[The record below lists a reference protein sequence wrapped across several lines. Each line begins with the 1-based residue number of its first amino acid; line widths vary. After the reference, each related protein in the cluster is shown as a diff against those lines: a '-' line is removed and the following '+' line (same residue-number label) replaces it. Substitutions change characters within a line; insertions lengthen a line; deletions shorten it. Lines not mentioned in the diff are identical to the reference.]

1 MPLDDLR
8 KKWGT
13 IFMGEREATVEELDA
28 MQEPARRA
36 QVRQKVQEDYME
48 RVREKATERA
58 RQILGEA
65 YAERQKVLA
74 EAREEAQRQSDL
86 MLAEVERIRQSTKE
100 GYEAMQAELQK
111 AAEIRAEAQRI
122 RDEASRIHETAQA
135 DGHAAGVES
144 AEGELRA
151 FRGELGQHL
160 AWVLQ
165 SLSTQFKTIDAQWR
179 EDLADLTRAAVAAA
193 TGYVMDTQHDAVV
206 RALLLDSLSLL
217 ENRATITVRVHP
229 DDEKMVATLFKA
241 ARERAPELQNWVVE
255 GDASLELG
263 GFIVETN
270 SGSVD
275 ARRECFKDLVDS
287 VLIHLAL
294 PGTNP
299 EREVREAAEDMARR
313 VVQRIRAF
321 APVEAEDAGEPEP
334 VAAPVAQVA
343 AAAPE
348 DLAAAAAQ
356 EAPAPDPVAAED
368 AAPEMPL
375 PEEAEAAPEM
385 PDMPE
390 ADELA
395 SDIAADALS
404 PEAPLPDMAA
414 DLPEL
419 PDDMESAGFS
429 GETVA
434 APPALAEEEDGPEAG
449 EEAEGMPSDGI
460 SLPEPRR
467 PDASRAALEDELF
480 PLEEPPSTPPVSAPA
495 AAPAR
500 QQARPAPA
508 TPPEILTGGG
518 FLPGAQ

>member
-74 EAREEAQRQSDL
+74 EAREEARRQSDL
-86 MLAEVERIRQSTKE
+86 ILAEVERIRQSARE

-111 AAEIRAEAQRI
+111 AADIRAEAQRI
-122 RDEASRIHETAQA
+122 RDDAARIRESAQA

-165 SLSTQFKTIDAQWR
+165 ALSAQFETIGAQWR
-179 EDLADLTRAAVAAA
+179 EDLAELTRVAVSAA
-193 TGYVMDTQHDAVV
+193 TGHVMDTQHDAVV
-206 RALLLDSLSLL
+206 RALLLDSLALL

-229 DDEKMVATLFKA
+229 EDEKMVGTLFKA

-287 VLIHLAL
+287 VLVHLAL
-294 PGTNP
+294 PGSDA
-299 EREVREAAEDMARR
+299 ERAVREAAEEMAQRAVR
-313 VVQRIRAF
+313 RIRAL
-321 APVEAEDAGEPEP
+321 APVDETPEAE
-334 VAAPVAQVA
+334 APVPEAVPEASAPA
-343 AAAPE
+343 AAEDVQAEADVLSDAELDRTLTETATQSDDSDAEALPGNPAVADAEAEEETPVEDIADVPDIEKEPSLPE
-348 DLAAAAAQ
+348 DARD
-356 EAPAPDPVAAED
+356 APAP
-368 AAPEMPL
+368 
-375 PEEAEAAPEM
+375 
-385 PDMPE
+385 
-390 ADELA
+390 
-395 SDIAADALS
+395 
-404 PEAPLPDMAA
+404 EAPDA
-414 DLPEL
+414 
-419 PDDMESAGFS
+419 S
-429 GETVA
+429 T
-434 APPALAEEEDGPEAG
+434 PAVAEEEA
-449 EEAEGMPSDGI
+449 
-460 SLPEPRR
+460 LPEPRSN
-467 PDASRAALEDELF
+467 ASRAALEDELF
-480 PLEEPPSTPPVSAPA
+480 PLEEPPATPSVSAPA
-495 AAPAR
+495 APAAPR
-500 QQARPAPA
+500 PKPAPA
-508 TPPEILTGGG
+508 TSPDILTGGG
-518 FLPGAQ
+518 FLPGA

>member
-86 MLAEVERIRQSTKE
+86 ILAEVERIRQSTKE

-111 AAEIRAEAQRI
+111 AADIRAEAQRI
-122 RDEASRIHETAQA
+122 RDEAARIHESAQA

-165 SLSTQFKTIDAQWR
+165 ALSAQFETIDAQWR
-179 EDLADLTRAAVAAA
+179 EDLAELTRVAVSAA
-193 TGYVMDTQHDAVV
+193 TGHVMDTQHDAVV
-206 RALLLDSLSLL
+206 RAVLLDSLSLL

-229 DDEKMVATLFKA
+229 EDEKMVGTLFKA

-294 PGTNP
+294 PGSDA
-299 EREVREAAEDMARR
+299 ERTVREAAEEMAQRA
-313 VVQRIRAF
+313 VQRIRAL
-321 APVEAEDAGEPEP
+321 APVDE
-334 VAAPVAQVA
+334 
-343 AAAPE
+343 APE
-348 DLAAAAAQ
+348 A
-356 EAPAPDPVAAED
+356 EAPAP
-368 AAPEMPL
+368 
-375 PEEAEAAPEM
+375 EAAPET
-385 PDMPE
+385 PAPAAAAELPSENVPEDVQAE
-390 ADELA
+390 ADVLSDGELDRTLTETA
-395 SDIAADALS
+395 GQPGDVQSEALPEEPAVADTAMVEGAAPVENNSADVLPAAEEPALPEGTEETA
-404 PEAPLPDMAA
+404 PEAPEAA
-414 DLPEL
+414 
-419 PDDMESAGFS
+419 SA
-429 GETVA
+429 
-434 APPALAEEEDGPEAG
+434 PAVAEEEA
-449 EEAEGMPSDGI
+449 
-460 SLPEPRR
+460 LPEPRSNT
-467 PDASRAALEDELF
+467 SRAALEDELF
-480 PLEEPPSTPPVSAPA
+480 PLEEPPATPSVSAPA
-495 AAPAR
+495 APAAPR
-500 QQARPAPA
+500 PKPAPA
-508 TPPEILTGGG
+508 TSPDILTGGG
-518 FLPGAQ
+518 FLPGA

>member
-36 QVRQKVQEDYME
+36 QVRRKVQEDYME

-86 MLAEVERIRQSTKE
+86 ILAEVERIRQSTKE

-111 AAEIRAEAQRI
+111 AADIRAEAQRI
-122 RDEASRIHETAQA
+122 RDDASRIHETAEA

-165 SLSTQFKTIDAQWR
+165 ALSAQFETIDAQWR
-179 EDLADLTRAAVAAA
+179 EDLAELTRVAVSAA
-193 TGYVMDTQHDAVV
+193 TGHVMDTQHDAVV
-206 RALLLDSLSLL
+206 RAVLLDSLSLL

-229 DDEKMVATLFKA
+229 EDEKMVGTLFKA

-294 PGTNP
+294 PGSNA
-299 EREVREAAEDMARR
+299 EREVREAAEEMARR
-313 VVQRIRAF
+313 AVQRIRALAPVDASDEVEPPF
-321 APVEAEDAGEPEP
+321 EEPPVEAAP
-334 VAAPVAQVA
+334 AA
-343 AAAPE
+343 
-348 DLAAAAAQ
+348 
-356 EAPAPDPVAAED
+356 EAPAEPELPAETVSEETSTGLDALPDAELD
-368 AAPEMPL
+368 MALAEGGSTPDEAPASL
-375 PEEAEAAPEM
+375 PEETVATAAEAAPAVEN
-385 PDMPE
+385 PGDVAP
-390 ADELA
+390 APA
-395 SDIAADALS
+395 TDAE
-404 PEAPLPDMAA
+404 PQ
-414 DLPEL
+414 
-419 PDDMESAGFS
+419 
-429 GETVA
+429 A
-434 APPALAEEEDGPEAG
+434 APAVADVPETPKAAAASEDA
-449 EEAEGMPSDGI
+449 
-460 SLPEPRR
+460 LPEPRSN
-467 PDASRAALEDELF
+467 ATRAALEDELF
-480 PLEEPPSTPPVSAPA
+480 PLEEPPATPSVSAPA
-495 AAPAR
+495 APAPAR
-500 QQARPAPA
+500 KPAPA
-508 TPPEILTGGG
+508 TPPEVLTGGG
-518 FLPGAQ
+518 FLPGA

>member
-86 MLAEVERIRQSTKE
+86 ILAEVERIRQSTKE

-122 RDEASRIHETAQA
+122 RDDAARIHESAQA

-165 SLSTQFKTIDAQWR
+165 ALSAQFETIDAQWR
-179 EDLADLTRAAVAAA
+179 EDLAELTRVAVNAA
-193 TGYVMDTQHDAVV
+193 TGHVMDTQHDAVV
-206 RALLLDSLSLL
+206 RAVLLDSLSLL

-229 DDEKMVATLFKA
+229 EDEKMVGTLFKA

-294 PGTNP
+294 PGSDA
-299 EREVREAAEDMARR
+299 EREVREAAAEMAQRA
-313 VVQRIRAF
+313 VQRIRAL
-321 APVEAEDAGEPEP
+321 APVDTLPTETP
-334 VAAPVAQVA
+334 
-343 AAAPE
+343 APE
-348 DLAAAAAQ
+348 AVP
-356 EAPAPDPVAAED
+356 EAPAPVAAAEMPREEAAED
-368 AAPEMPL
+368 VQAEADVLSDAELEQALTETAALSDDGAAETLPEAYLAADAGTAEESVPAVGGAEVPAVAEEAAL
-375 PEEAEAAPEM
+375 PEEAQDMAP
-385 PDMPE
+385 PTPE
-390 ADELA
+390 V
-395 SDIAADALS
+395 
-404 PEAPLPDMAA
+404 PEAP
-414 DLPEL
+414 
-419 PDDMESAGFS
+419 
-429 GETVA
+429 ETP
-434 APPALAEEEDGPEAG
+434 APAVAEEE
-449 EEAEGMPSDGI
+449 
-460 SLPEPRR
+460 SLPEPRSN
-467 PDASRAALEDELF
+467 ASRAALEDELF
-480 PLEEPPSTPPVSAPA
+480 PLEEPPATPSISAPA
-495 AAPAR
+495 APAAAR
-500 QQARPAPA
+500 PRPAPA
-508 TPPEILTGGG
+508 ASPEILTGGG
-518 FLPGAQ
+518 FLPGA

>member
-86 MLAEVERIRQSTKE
+86 ILAEVERIRQSTKE

-111 AAEIRAEAQRI
+111 AADIRAEAQRI
-122 RDEASRIHETAQA
+122 RDEAARIHESAQA

-165 SLSTQFKTIDAQWR
+165 ALSAQFETIDAQWR
-179 EDLADLTRAAVAAA
+179 EDLAELTRVAVSAA
-193 TGYVMDTQHDAVV
+193 TGHVMDTQHDAVV
-206 RALLLDSLSLL
+206 RAVLLDSLSLL

-229 DDEKMVATLFKA
+229 EDEKMVGTLFKA

-287 VLIHLAL
+287 VLVHLAL
-294 PGTNP
+294 PGSDP
-299 EREVREAAEDMARR
+299 ERAVREAAEEMAQRA
-313 VVQRIRAF
+313 VQRIRAL
-321 APVEAEDAGEPEP
+321 APVEEAPEPE
-334 VAAPVAQVA
+334 APAPAV
-343 AAAPE
+343 APE
-348 DLAAAAAQ
+348 ALAPAAAAAEPPLENVPEDVQ
-356 EAPAPDPVAAED
+356 AEADVLSDAELDRTLTEAAAQPDDGLAE
-368 AAPEMPL
+368 AL
-375 PEEAEAAPEM
+375 PEEPAVAAPAVEEGAAPAENSADVPPAAEEPALPEDALEAAPEA
-385 PDMPE
+385 PE
-390 ADELA
+390 T
-395 SDIAADALS
+395 
-404 PEAPLPDMAA
+404 PEAPEA
-414 DLPEL
+414 
-419 PDDMESAGFS
+419 
-429 GETVA
+429 A
-434 APPALAEEEDGPEAG
+434 APPAVAEEEA
-449 EEAEGMPSDGI
+449 
-460 SLPEPRR
+460 LPEPRSN
-467 PDASRAALEDELF
+467 ASRAALEDELF
-480 PLEEPPSTPPVSAPA
+480 PLEEPPATPSVSAPA
-495 AAPAR
+495 APAAPR
-500 QQARPAPA
+500 PKPAPA
-508 TPPEILTGGG
+508 TSPDILTGGG
-518 FLPGAQ
+518 FLPGA

>member
-86 MLAEVERIRQSTKE
+86 ILAEVDRIRQSTKE

-111 AAEIRAEAQRI
+111 AADIRAEAQRI
-122 RDEASRIHETAQA
+122 RDDAARIHESAQA

-165 SLSTQFKTIDAQWR
+165 ALSAQFENIDAQWR
-179 EDLADLTRAAVAAA
+179 EDLAELTRVAVSAA
-193 TGYVMDTQHDAVV
+193 TGHVMDTQHDAVV
-206 RALLLDSLSLL
+206 RAVLLDSLSLL

-229 DDEKMVATLFKA
+229 DDEKMVGTLFKA

-287 VLIHLAL
+287 VLVHLAL
-294 PGTNP
+294 PGSDA
-299 EREVREAAEDMARR
+299 ERTVREAAEEMAQRA
-313 VVQRIRAF
+313 VQRIRAL
-321 APVEAEDAGEPEP
+321 APVDAPAAEVTAPAP
-334 VAAPVAQVA
+334 APAATAPVA
-343 AAAPE
+343 AAAAEPPLETAPE
-348 DLAAAAAQ
+348 DVQ
-356 EAPAPDPVAAED
+356 
-368 AAPEMPL
+368 
-375 PEEAEAAPEM
+375 AEA
-385 PDMPE
+385 
-390 ADELA
+390 
-395 SDIAADALS
+395 
-404 PEAPLPDMAA
+404 
-414 DLPEL
+414 
-419 PDDMESAGFS
+419 GFRK
-429 GETVA
+429 G
-434 APPALAEEEDGPEAG
+434 
-449 EEAEGMPSDGI
+449 
-460 SLPEPRR
+460 RR
-467 PDASRAALEDELF
+467 GYRYRW
-480 PLEEPPSTPPVSAPA
+480 PV
-495 AAPAR
+495 R
-500 QQARPAPA
+500 
-508 TPPEILTGGG
+508 IV
-518 FLPGAQ
+518 